1 MTGRAGGGLVM
12 FTRLKTHRR
21 MAQGVGHHLLSA
33 ARDGDEE
40 EEDAVPPGL
49 ELLLDQRVENA
60 WISSRGE
67 FLTENPSF
75 EGNSRARRCTLQK

>member
-1 MTGRAGGGLVM
+1 M

-21 MAQGVGHHLLSA
+21 MAQGVGHHLLPA
-33 ARDGDEE
+33 ARIGEGMEMKKKKTLFHQDWSCSWTREWRMHGS
-40 EEDAVPPGL
+40 PPG
-49 ELLLDQRVENA
+49 
-60 WISSRGE
+60 GE